1 MQKMSAFQLV
11 AIMGKLHNV
20 FKAHTSYAYDWL
32 HDSTWNDEKPFDDR
46 AVMISTQQQAHRR
59 TTEALNIAA
68 QQEIKE
74 RIQLK
79 ITDSIRNQVGKGQ
92 AKGDNVSSKEH
103 LSVRVRRRLDSE
115 KPFISKIIWQKTKD
129 YGYLVGIDYEEY
141 DGQLHTIIN
150 THCATSIPRQNRWD
164 IPLGNPEL
172 KGRLIVGDDSVAYR
186 VERLL
191 KRLKQDSLI
200 KWPRIKEE
208 KIQEQLLDANIT
220 SVVSL
225 LDQPDSMIKIHGD
238 KDTADNSGLGV
249 PRRHRTGQAIIFR
262 VENKLSHIAE
272 TVAQLAVPKSIRYNL
287 STGHTEH
294 KLTMLSIRLKN
305 LFGDAFEHVKKCHFC
320 QQREAYPRLKK
331 TSTVAAHMVT
341 HLFHRHR
348 VPRQRVTDNGSEFDN
363 GRLQMVCDIID
374 LEHRVFIAPQNP
386 RSDGAVEKQKAI
398 LKDGIASYV
407 KDTTEFLSLAV
418 VVNTVVNEATTFIPV
433 FMVHGREAGTPED
446 AYLCQSV
453 ERWSSVNAYSVQM
466 RKALKAV
473 WTSVGV
479 ESRVDIEEWN
489 RKAQNKIKY
498 KTLSGTANTKRSKDN
513 IRKLS
518 SKLQMRYVGSHRIIK
533 GESEQEQ

>member
-1 MQKMSAFQLV
+1 
-11 AIMGKLHNV
+11 
-20 FKAHTSYAYDWL
+20 
-32 HDSTWNDEKPFDDR
+32 
-46 AVMISTQQQAHRR
+46 
-59 TTEALNIAA
+59 
-68 QQEIKE
+68 
-74 RIQLK
+74 
-79 ITDSIRNQVGKGQ
+79 
-92 AKGDNVSSKEH
+92 
-103 LSVRVRRRLDSE
+103 
-115 KPFISKIIWQKTKD
+115 
-129 YGYLVGIDYEEY
+129 
-141 DGQLHTIIN
+141 
-150 THCATSIPRQNRWD
+150 
-164 IPLGNPEL
+164 
-172 KGRLIVGDDSVAYR
+172 
-186 VERLL
+186 
-191 KRLKQDSLI
+191 
-200 KWPRIKEE
+200 
-208 KIQEQLLDANIT
+208 
-220 SVVSL
+220 
-225 LDQPDSMIKIHGD
+225 MIKIHGD
-238 KDTADNSGLGV
+238 KDTADNYGSLGAS
-249 PRRHRTGQAIIFR
+249 RRHRTGQAIIFLM
-262 VENKLSHIAE
+262 ENKLSHIAE
-272 TVAQLAVPKSIRYNL
+272 TAAQLAVSKSIRYNL
-287 STGHTEH
+287 LFLMYEGMGHTEH
-294 KLTMLSIRLKN
+294 KLTMLSIRSKYHWPY
-305 LFGDAFEHVKKCHFC
+305 LFGDAFKRVKECHFC
-320 QQREAYPRLKK
+320 QQREAYSRLKK
-331 TSTVAAHMVT
+331 ASTVAAHMVT
-341 HLFHRHR
+341 LLFHRHG